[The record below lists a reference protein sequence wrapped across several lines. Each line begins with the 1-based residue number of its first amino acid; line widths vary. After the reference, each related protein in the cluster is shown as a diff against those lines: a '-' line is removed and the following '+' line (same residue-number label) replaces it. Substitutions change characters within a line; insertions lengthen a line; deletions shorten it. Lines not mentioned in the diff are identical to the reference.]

1 MEVCVLD
8 SRLEE
13 PPSLCL
19 AGVLVDDIRGDG
31 LLLLLLPHQQDALM
45 DEHILLLHRRRRRY
59 TCLTHQRQ
67 REELFQVLFKA
78 FSNLGA
84 GQNRTLI

>member
-1 MEVCVLD
+1 MSD

-19 AGVLVDDIRGDG
+19 AGVLVDDVGADG

-45 DEHILLLHRRRRRY
+45 DEHVLLL
-59 TCLTHQRQ
+59 LTTTQQHNNTTTGPVSTLSADSR
-67 REELFQVLFKA
+67 
-78 FSNLGA
+78 A
-84 GQNRTLI
+84 GR